1 MASHVDRKRKM
12 QNNGSILWQTQQYWM
27 FWKDVNKFLV
37 KTMPSEGW
45 LLAFIK
51 FAAELTT
58 KNYMYLKIVEYPVSR
73 ACFQIFRAKKF
84 FSQQHVI
91 NHFEV
96 IIVTNS
102 S

>member
-1 MASHVDRKRKM
+1 MAQYCGKLSRTGFFEKMLIIFGKNYAIKR
-12 QNNGSILWQTQQYWM
+12 
-27 FWKDVNKFLV
+27 
-37 KTMPSEGW
+37 
-45 LLAFIK
+45 LAFIK

-84 FSQQHVI
+84 FSQRHMT

-102 S
+102 EII